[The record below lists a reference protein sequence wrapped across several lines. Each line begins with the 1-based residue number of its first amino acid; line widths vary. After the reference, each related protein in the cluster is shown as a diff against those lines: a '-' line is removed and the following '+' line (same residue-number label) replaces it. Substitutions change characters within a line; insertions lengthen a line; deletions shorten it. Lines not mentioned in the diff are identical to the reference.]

1 MRITRNDPGADLN
14 EVHLRGRIV
23 GRPYAGHTRRGRPKL
38 VFALS
43 MRRGPG
49 RPPKWGL
56 RGEETDH
63 VMVLVLGTGAE
74 VLGKTIAPGRCAEVR
89 GFIQDRKVKAGRIAV
104 ECVAEEVIVYGNSGI
119 VARWEGEQPGTRYTA
134 DKDQVRP

>member
-1 MRITRNDPGADLN
+1 MRTADDPGADLN
-14 EVHLRGRIV
+14 EVLLRGRIV
-23 GRPYAGHTRRGRPKL
+23 GQPYAGHTRRGRPKL

-49 RPPKWGL
+49 RPPKWGP

-63 VMVLVLGTGAE
+63 VMVLVLGEGAAA
-74 VLGKTIAPGRCAEVR
+74 LGRAVIPGRRAEVR
-89 GFIQDRKVKAGRIAV
+89 GFIQDRKVKGGRIAV
-104 ECVAEEVIVYGNSGI
+104 ECVAEKVVVFDGNGDV
-119 VARWEGEQPGTRYTA
+119 VAGWEGSPGTRYTA